1 MSVIYGAVLHT
12 HVSIVP
18 RPIPP
23 QQGLCATNV
32 CLVVERIRDW
42 VLASY
47 PFAVIRR
54 FFELQMLDN
63 PFVLSAQAFVAL
75 LPIVIVLISAVFQ
88 SDGVGLAI
96 SLSDRFGLEG
106 AARDAVV
113 GLFNAP
119 EHTMALSWLAI
130 VMSLLSAWSLGRR
143 LATTYATIFD
153 LPPLPRKQMWRAL
166 VWVVVMALVI
176 VSTSQL
182 RDIAHAYGVWALIL
196 GSLGLLLLWFGGMYL
211 SIRVVVPALSRGL
224 LLATAIVGV
233 VGQLGLTIWASV
245 YMPRALTSQAEQ
257 FGPIG
262 VTFALFTF
270 VLVAA
275 TLTLIAPLMVNVWH
289 QRARARLAR

>member
-1 MSVIYGAVLHT
+1 M
-12 HVSIVP
+12 
-18 RPIPP
+18 
-23 QQGLCATNV
+23 
-32 CLVVERIRDW
+32 VERVKDW

-54 FFELQMLDN
+54 FFELQMLDKA
-63 PFVLSAQAFVAL
+63 FVLSAQAFVAL

-119 EHTMALSWLAI
+119 EHTMTLSWLAI
-130 VMSLLSAWSLGRR
+130 ILSLLSAWSLGRR
-143 LATTYATIFD
+143 LAKTYATIFD
-153 LPPLPRKQMWRAL
+153 LPPLPRKQMWRGL
-166 VWVVVMALVI
+166 VWVVVMALLI
-176 VSTSQL
+176 VLTSQL
-182 RDIAHAYGVWALIL
+182 RDLTRTYGVWALIF
-196 GSLGLLLLWFGGMYL
+196 GSLGLLLLWFGGLYL
-211 SIRVVVPALSRGL
+211 SIRVIVPSLSKRL
-224 LLATAIVGV
+224 LVATAIVGV
-233 VGQLGLTIWASV
+233 VGQLGLTIWAAI

-275 TLTLIAPLMVNVWH
+275 TLILIAPLIVSVWH
-289 QRARARLAR
+289 QRAQARLAR

>member
-1 MSVIYGAVLHT
+1 
-12 HVSIVP
+12 
-18 RPIPP
+18 
-23 QQGLCATNV
+23 
-32 CLVVERIRDW
+32 LVVERVRGW

-54 FFELQMLDN
+54 FFELQMLDKA
-63 PFVLSAQAFVAL
+63 FVLSAQAFVAL

-106 AARDAVV
+106 AARDAVL
-113 GLFNAP
+113 GLFDAP
-119 EHTMALSWLAI
+119 EHTMTLSWLAI
-130 VMSLLSAWSLGRR
+130 ILSLLSAWSLSRR
-143 LATTYATIFD
+143 LAKTYATIFD
-153 LPPLPRKQMWRAL
+153 LPPLPRRQMWRGL
-166 VWVVVMALVI
+166 VWVVVMALLI

-182 RDIAHAYGVWALIL
+182 RDLTRAYGVWALIL

-211 SIRVVVPALSRGL
+211 SIRVIVPSLSKGL
-224 LLATAIVGV
+224 LVATAIVGV
-233 VGQLGLTIWASV
+233 VGQLGLTIWASI

-275 TLTLIAPLMVNVWH
+275 TLLLIAPLMVSVWH
-289 QRARARLAR
+289 QRAQARLSR